1 MKIDIDSKISSVKD
15 EVTTVKKS
23 VEVVSFFSKYPKLLI
38 ILGVGL
44 VFLIGFALGN
54 SQLLNLFKIA

>member
-44 VFLIGFALGN
+44 IFLIGFALGN
-54 SQLLNLFKIA
+54 SQLLNLFKMA